1 MKKLRE
7 IIEQVKTTPETS
19 NEFTGLLWELI
30 CYPPKMP
37 VRFQNEQLL
46 NESERFSLTVPDNH
60 FAHQELKF
68 NGFKWGNSSH
78 KVLITT
84 GWGSK
89 AADFSEIISALRT
102 IDDLEI
108 IAFDAP
114 GNGSSEG
121 ELSNLLLFILAV
133 KAIIQKY
140 GEPAIAIGHSLG
152 AMANVMALTDLKI
165 TPKLL
170 ISITPLVRLKENF
183 EATMNA
189 VNVSPEA
196 QHKFFKEFEQLFGM
210 PADVFNMDS
219 QYQFNDQL
227 THWLAYDENDKV
239 SPYNYLS
246 TFLDAHP
253 TISTQH
259 YADAGHERIIK
270 SPALIENLLAVVKS
284 AL

>member
-1 MKKLRE
+1 MKKLKE
-7 IIEQVKTTPETS
+7 IITQVKSTPETS
-19 NEFTGLLWELI
+19 EDFTGLLWQLI

-37 VRFQNEQLL
+37 VRHQNEQLL
-46 NESERFSLTVPDNH
+46 NESERFILTVPDDH
-60 FAHQELKF
+60 FAHRELKF
-68 NGFKWGNSSH
+68 NGFKWGNSPR

-121 ELSNLLLFILAV
+121 ELSNLLVFILAV
-133 KAIIQKY
+133 KAIIQNY
-140 GEPAIAIGHSLG
+140 GEPVITIGHSLG

-165 TPKLL
+165 TPQLL

-259 YADAGHERIIK
+259 YSDAGHERIIK